1 MIHSTLRPDQAVLPV
16 WTILTLT
23 RPGHN
28 VMQIRDLPL
37 GSRPSPVDNSPTGAI
52 EGIANMRTFLLA
64 CLAAAVIATGAAVI
78 LYQFQ
83 KPAAVAFS
91 TSAVRI

>member
-1 MIHSTLRPDQAVLPV
+1 
-16 WTILTLT
+16 
-23 RPGHN
+23 
-28 VMQIRDLPL
+28 
-37 GSRPSPVDNSPTGAI
+37 
-52 EGIANMRTFLLA
+52 MRTFSLA